1 MKNKLKHKPIL
12 YTAVILAILF
22 VILIVSA
29 IGMFYYAF
37 SIPEPEGL
45 SLASW
50 PHTFTDNFSTWI
62 EEKDGNI
69 GVEQIGAERLTNT
82 ACGCK
87 SLTKTDRKYMHTTN
101 RKTTRT
107 VTV

>member
-62 EEKDGNI
+62 EEKGGNI
-69 GVEQIGAERLTNT
+69 GVEQIGVERLDEY
-82 ACGCK
+82 G
-87 SLTKTDRKYMHTTN
+87 LTKTDRKYMHTTN